1 MSTFRSSQW
10 RCYIKKLFSKISQYL
25 QESTC
30 FGVFFLISCQ
40 SLKKE
45 TPTQVPS
52 YEHCKSFKNEWLFL
66 YFRKSKKIFLK
77 NEKMANWKF
86 GKVGNLGNLGKTI
99 LSFLI
104 SEFSIL
110 SLKSTTRIWSSW
122 KKISEISETSEVS
135 EFSSWPV
142 FYNFVLFLFFH
153 KWPDVQDTTSKMIL
167 HSEQNWKNEI

>member
-66 YFRKSKKIFLK
+66 YFRNSKKIFLK

-86 GKVGNLGNLGKTI
+86 GNLGNLGKTI

-110 SLKSTTRIWSSW
+110 SLKSSTRIWNSW
-122 KKISEISETSEVS
+122 KKISEISEISEVS

>member
-86 GKVGNLGNLGKTI
+86 GKVGNLGKTI

-110 SLKSTTRIWSSW
+110 SLKSTTRIWNSW
-122 KKISEISETSEVS
+122 KKISEISEISEVS
-135 EFSSWPV
+135 EFLSWPV